1 MNLQLYKLT
10 EHYLQALDF
19 LTDPENDVDQKT
31 AIDTIESLDGELD
44 DKLLNVAKALANYEA
59 EAEAIKAVEQRQ
71 QARRKLLENKAS
83 WLRDYLKRNMEATG
97 HNKFSDNEIAV
108 SLAKTPA
115 SVQIDDESSVPKEF
129 WKTKVETSV
138 DKKALADAIKSG
150 LDLPG
155 IRLQAG
161 FRVSIK

>member
-1 MNLQLYKLT
+1 MSLQLYRLT

-19 LTDPENDVDQKT
+19 LTDPDNDVDQQT
-31 AIDTIESLDGELD
+31 AIDTIESLGGEID

-59 EAEAIKAVEQRQ
+59 EAEAIKAVEKRQ
-71 QARRKLLENKAS
+71 QERRKAIENKAA

-97 HNKFSDNEIAV
+97 HNKVSDSEISV

-115 SVQIDDESSVPKEF
+115 SVQIDDEESIPREF
-129 WKTKVETSV
+129 WKTKVEMSV
-138 DKKALADAIKSG
+138 DKKSLADAIKNG

-155 IRLQAG
+155 VRLQTS
-161 FRVSIK
+161 FRVAIK